1 MDRIAQAAPSQ
12 IKPGMILRSF
22 VQATGRTPALLQV
35 DLRQAIGG
43 FMTLAELGL
52 PLTPTLGMAHMI
64 PFRGRKKVNDQ
75 WVDIMTLQIII
86 GYQGLLD
93 LALRSGQVGGIH
105 AEVVMPGDLFDYEFG
120 TKQYLKHRPTGKA
133 PAGAAPSHAWA
144 IGHLRGDVEPPFEV
158 MPYSKVL
165 QIRDRSQAYIQ
176 ALEAREKAIKEKW
189 KNIPATY
196 TEAPWIKHEQ
206 AMARKTVL
214 RQLAKML
221 PKSVE
226 LQSAISID
234 EPDRGY
240 VDFGPVIDLRPG
252 EFEGGLPIEGDEQD
266 PATAF
271 GVREHIG
278 EATTKAPDSGAA
290 PTQAASTTGA
300 GAAETTQQASDP
312 AAKRGPG
319 RPPKAKEPEP
329 PAEDEPPPNL
339 GDFGQAAASTEPP
352 PNSTPA
358 AVDFEAYLFDETG
371 EVISDVL
378 TDPLAFARAY
388 ANLLATCD
396 AGALDQIMENNLEA
410 RQMAGTLSAPAMGM
424 MDRAV
429 DNARAAATNAE
440 SQKPGNET
448 ALPPAKI
455 AAVAVP
461 HAGGKPDWKAYV
473 DATKMA
479 LGQVGLTLAPS
490 AWIEAQLPTLATAP
504 QVPRIGAV
512 RAIVDRLKEIGQLP
526 PESLAALLKPAA
538 AKPPAEPA
546 PAKNRVDV
554 DRAYLADRKSDLDN
568 CKTIDEI
575 REYTNRAGLK
585 ERLQAMLDYDEGRT
599 LVTEFRAHAEARFN
613 LLKPKPAT

>member
-1 MDRIAQAAPSQ
+1 MERAGAKLLRVRDVDTGEIHFYGGAAIFTLTIISQARIKAHIAAEARDEGPGGSRSALARSRGSRRKARELPAPEAAETELRRPPPSRELTKPLRECRSLGEAFQTKEFMDRIAQAAPSQ

-226 LQSAISID
+226 LQNAISID

-290 PTQAASTTGA
+290 PTQAASTTSA
-300 GAAETTQQASDP
+300 GAAETSTAGIRPSRQA
-312 AAKRGPG
+312 
-319 RPPKAKEPEP
+319 RPWAPTE
-329 PAEDEPPPNL
+329 
-339 GDFGQAAASTEPP
+339 GQ
-352 PNSTPA
+352 
-358 AVDFEAYLFDETG
+358 G
-371 EVISDVL
+371 
-378 TDPLAFARAY
+378 
-388 ANLLATCD
+388 
-396 AGALDQIMENNLEA
+396 
-410 RQMAGTLSAPAMGM
+410 
-424 MDRAV
+424 
-429 DNARAAATNAE
+429 ARAAGRGRAAPEPRRLRTGRRVHRAATRT
-440 SQKPGNET
+440 PRR
-448 ALPPAKI
+448 PPS
-455 AAVAVP
+455 
-461 HAGGKPDWKAYV
+461 
-473 DATKMA
+473 T
-479 LGQVGLTLAPS
+479 S
-490 AWIEAQLPTLATAP
+490 RPTSST
-504 QVPRIGAV
+504 R
-512 RAIVDRLKEIGQLP
+512 
-526 PESLAALLKPAA
+526 PA
-538 AKPPAEPA
+538 
-546 PAKNRVDV
+546 R
-554 DRAYLADRKSDLDN
+554 
-568 CKTIDEI
+568 
-575 REYTNRAGLK
+575 
-585 ERLQAMLDYDEGRT
+585 
-599 LVTEFRAHAEARFN
+599 
-613 LLKPKPAT
+613 